1 MARIRQA
8 LSDRSQATDTD
19 KSDQGDGTRSS
30 RSALLRKLL
39 IVLGLGVVVYLVTRR
54 GTITDRESNPTD
66 SKSSV
71 TTGSATAEQA
81 GEELPGT
88 DRVPGEIEQRGTE
101 DAPEEPAEPGEM
113 HVDEEIVDEVVED
126 EPDEGDDD
134 AA

>member
-1 MARIRQA
+1 VARIRQA
-8 LSDRSQATDTD
+8 VSDRSQANTD
-19 KSDQGDGTRSS
+19 KSDQGNGTRSS

-39 IVLGLGVVVYLVTRR
+39 IVLGLGVAVYLVTRR

-66 SKSSV
+66 SKSAV
-71 TTGSATAEQA
+71 ATGSATDEQA

-101 DAPEEPAEPGEM
+101 DAHEEPAEPGEM
-113 HVDEEIVDEVVED
+113 HVDEEIVDDVIED